1 MRKMFARNSRYA
13 RQQTYRITIADGR
26 VVTAVRLPLP
36 QSLPLAGYHQNA
48 QADRLDLLAA
58 RYLKDATFFWWLC
71 DANNALAPDALAARP
86 LIGIP
91 KGNGL

>member
-1 MRKMFARNSRYA
+1 MFTSNSRYA
-13 RQQTYRITIADGR
+13 QQQTYTVTMADGR

-36 QSLPLAGYHQNA
+36 QSLSLAGYHPRSTG
-48 QADRLDLLAA
+48 DRLDLLAA

-71 DANNALAPDALAARP
+71 DANNAPAPDALAARP

-91 KGNGL
+91 KGNGS

>member
-1 MRKMFARNSRYA
+1 MFASSSRYA
-13 RQQTYRITIADGR
+13 QQQTYTVTTTDDR
-26 VVTAVRLPLP
+26 VVTAVRLPLS
-36 QSLPLAGYHQNA
+36 QSLPLAGYHQNT

-58 RYLKDATFFWWLC
+58 RYLRDATFFWWLC